1 MSRPKYWW
9 YSNVVRIVRAYP
21 MLSFGSNLAPQE
33 ARARDAVRLAVES
46 SDRETLE
53 IVDSIDWQGNTIE
66 DLSKRLDIS
75 IATIKRKRA
84 GFIYSVA
91 KNCGYHN
98 TVPFACEKRK
108 KT

>member
-1 MSRPKYWW
+1 
-9 YSNVVRIVRAYP
+9 